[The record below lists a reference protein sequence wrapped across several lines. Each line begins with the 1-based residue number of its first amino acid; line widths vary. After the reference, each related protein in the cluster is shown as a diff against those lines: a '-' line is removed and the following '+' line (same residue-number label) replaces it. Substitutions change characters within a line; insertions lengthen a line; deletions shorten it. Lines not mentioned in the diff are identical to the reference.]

1 MKERFPAMNRCRA
14 VAAHGRR
21 CVQTPFM
28 TSPFC
33 WHHTARTDRDAL
45 RQENMRSEDHAKVSI
60 DRIVHILGDREV
72 TEIAEFL
79 ESGDQGEIRIER
91 RGDQIVARTERTAS

>member
-1 MKERFPAMNRCRA
+1 MKERFPAINGCKA
-14 VAAHGRR
+14 VAANGR
-21 CVQTPFM
+21 
-28 TSPFC
+28 
-33 WHHTARTDRDAL
+33 RTDRDAL
-45 RQENMRSEDHAKVSI
+45 RQENMRSENHAKVSI

-72 TEIAEFL
+72 TEIAAFL

>member
-1 MKERFPAMNRCRA
+1 MKERFPAINGCKA

-45 RQENMRSEDHAKVSI
+45 RHETMRSEDHAKVSI
-60 DRIVHILGDREV
+60 DRIVRILGDREV

-91 RGDQIVARTERTAS
+91 RGDQIVARTERAAS